1 MPGRASATDVA
12 QLTLFKKPVPVF
24 HSLYKPRYAGVH
36 ETVKDVLAAFVRLYD
51 TGSLQH
57 A

>member
-1 MPGRASATDVA
+1 MPGATDVA